1 MAASSTTSTV
11 RLVQL
16 GPAVLEVEQEPVDRA
31 GVGEAFVGQA
41 DGGDPGR
48 GGAEDLV
55 AVQLEGLP
63 GQPQR
68 PGLARPGPPHHHRHP
83 GAALGEVTDHGRLVL
98 PGAGVAVQDLA
109 DDLRPHHG
117 AALIRPAGGAV
128 DQLPL
133 KCQQLRRR
141 EPVHPQAAVVA
152 DPHGPLLEEPV
163 GRLPRPG

>member
-16 GPAVLEVEQEPVDRA
+16 DPATLEVEQQPVDRA

-48 GGAEDLV
+48 GAAQDLV
-55 AVQLEGLP
+55 AGQLERLP

-98 PGAGVAVQDLA
+98 PGGGVPVQDLA
-109 DDLRPHHG
+109 DHLGPDDG
-117 AALIRPAGGAV
+117 AALVGPPGGAV
-128 DQLPL
+128 DQVPL
-133 KCQQLRRR
+133 KGQQLRRR
-141 EPVHPQAAVVA
+141 EPVDPQPAVVA
-152 DPHGPLLEEPV
+152 DPDGPLGQEPV
-163 GRLPRPG
+163 GGRPRPG